1 MGEYTTGDGTG
12 TSYQIGWIDRT
23 KGQRKQGKH
32 NREVTVGPSETYDA
46 TGSRAGV
53 SGFLV
58 VSSSHVTMSLS
69 SGGEIRG
76 ADVDVKSQYDFGVSK
91 AEVGTVGIV
100 KLLYSE

>member
-46 TGSRAGV
+46 TGSSAGV

-58 VSSSHVTMSLS
+58 VSSSHVT
-69 SGGEIRG
+69 GGEIRG
-76 ADVDVKSQYDFGVSK
+76 ADVDVKSQYDIGVSK